1 VTTRDR
7 RLLWAASVI
16 IAFVLGFLLCRKSQ
30 ECPAGGLGDGSVVGK
45 SDGSPPGGPS
55 RIRVKG
61 KVEGEVK
68 TGGRIDGGGATKSG
82 GGIPAGADGGG
93 DDDEGG
99 GTTRGSGAAFG
110 SGKLSPDSDAKLS
123 LKSAVSHG
131 IGADGTDEFGG
142 RPANDQVSPTVD
154 TLMAPNY
161 KYDLTGLPRY
171 SNVTRSMSGLGTRK
185 DVAADTSTLVAMLTP
200 DSFDSVTAWYHT
212 HVPPGWHETRLG
224 NMEQMAAQV
233 SPQNIAKMLSAY
245 VNGAPAGDSSAA
257 PAESAPGHSVATWTA
272 PDNDAHHYRGIMV
285 VTSPGE
291 PTRVVMKRSVS
302 Q

>member
-1 VTTRDR
+1 MTTRDR

-16 IAFVLGFLLCRKSQ
+16 IAFILGFLLCRRSH
-30 ECPAGGLGDGSVVGK
+30 ECPAGGLGDGSVAGN
-45 SDGSPPGGPS
+45 SGGSPPGGPS

-82 GGIPAGADGGG
+82 GGIPAGAGGGG

-110 SGKLSPDSDAKLS
+110 SGKLSPDSDSKLL
-123 LKSAVSHG
+123 LKSAVSHEL
-131 IGADGTDEFGG
+131 GTNDTAELGG
-142 RPANDQVSPTVD
+142 RSANDQVSPTID
-154 TLMAPNY
+154 TVMAPNF

-185 DVAADTSTLVAMLTP
+185 DVAADTSTAVAMLTP
-200 DSFDSVTAWYHT
+200 DSFDSVAAWYHT
-212 HVPPGWHETRLG
+212 HVPPGWHEMKMG
-224 NMEQMAAQV
+224 NMEQLAAQV
-233 SPQNIAKMLSAY
+233 SPHNIAKMLSAY
-245 VNGAPAGDSSAA
+245 VNGASASDSSPA
-257 PAESAPGHSVATWTA
+257 PADSAPGHSIATWTA

-291 PTRVVMKRSVS
+291 PTRVVMKRSVT